1 MRGTLPSSINY
12 HITERCNYRCR
23 FCFACYHQ
31 YNKELSLKDSF
42 KLIDLLVDTGCE
54 KLNFAGGEPTLV
66 PHLPKLINYA
76 NDNHLF
82 VSLISNGT
90 GITKAF
96 IEETRGSIDLL
107 GLSIDSNFD
116 TIEIALGRTIRK
128 LYQTSNFYSHVDLIK
143 KRSKLIKKYGIN
155 LKINTVLTNLNWKED
170 MTGLILELEPIR
182 WKIFEVTYIRNVND
196 SFFDKHKNLHSWQI
210 QVFKKRHEYF
220 NPILEKQRSIIES
233 YCMITPDGRFYQ
245 NSKHIHNYSDS
256 ILKAGIVE
264 SFNQIYFSESK
275 YKIRDGEYFKKIYF

>member
-42 KLIDLLVDTGCE
+42 KLIDLLVDAGCE

-143 KRSKLIKKYGIN
+143 NRSKLIKKYGIN